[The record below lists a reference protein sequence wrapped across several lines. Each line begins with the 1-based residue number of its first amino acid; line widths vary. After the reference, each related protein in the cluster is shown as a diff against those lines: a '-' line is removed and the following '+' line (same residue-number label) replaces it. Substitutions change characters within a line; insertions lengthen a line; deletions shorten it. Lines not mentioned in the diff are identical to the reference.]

1 MSVSTQPIIES
12 ICYRFAQLDANSRQ
26 EVLERIRKA
35 GGADEYIRKE
45 RGNAEFRKKKSLDE
59 IIAEQGGPRVC
70 TNPTRLWEDFPKLW
84 ETEAELDEFLERRKY

>member
-26 EVLERIRKA
+26 EVLERIRKMDKEHEISPNPEAERRVRITDLRGVGAEMWRAA

-45 RGNAEFRKKKSLDE
+45 RES
-59 IIAEQGGPRVC
+59 
-70 TNPTRLWEDFPKLW
+70 WEGR
-84 ETEAELDEFLERRKY
+84 EAAWS

>member
-26 EVLERIRKA
+26 EVLERIKKMDKEHDISPPKLEAERRICVYDLRGVGAEMWREA

-45 RGNAEFRKKKSLDE
+45 RES
-59 IIAEQGGPRVC
+59 
-70 TNPTRLWEDFPKLW
+70 WEGR
-84 ETEAELDEFLERRKY
+84 EAAWS